1 MRERWVNIR
10 RQQVDVGADERQA
23 IERVSKFLRDAE

>member
-10 RQQVDVGADERQA
+10 RQQVDVGEDERRA